1 MLDKVI
7 ELAERFDVF
16 DRVKKLLLA
25 QPDKANQK
33 LAEVLDEL
41 TKTVGA
47 LEAEMVRYL
56 NLEFQPGVSITPGR
70 GVLLEMEG
78 GQSMIRINET
88 RGHCHKIKSI
98 YDTYLNPWFDR
109 VFKEKN
115 SERNELDTMFGGV
128 GGLNDSDDYII
139 EAMKE
144 VSAWLKAQATQI
156 LGILDAGNL
165 SDANDKLKQARLAA
179 KPAREKLVETMSKLR
194 GFQADLIKQ
203 LRTL

>member
-1 MLDKVI
+1 
-7 ELAERFDVF
+7 
-16 DRVKKLLLA
+16 
-25 QPDKANQK
+25 
-33 LAEVLDEL
+33 
-41 TKTVGA
+41 
-47 LEAEMVRYL
+47 
-56 NLEFQPGVSITPGR
+56 
-70 GVLLEMEG
+70 
-78 GQSMIRINET
+78 MIRINET

-128 GGLNDSDDYII
+128 GGLNDGYDYII

-165 SDANDKLKQARLAA
+165 SDANNKLKQARLDA